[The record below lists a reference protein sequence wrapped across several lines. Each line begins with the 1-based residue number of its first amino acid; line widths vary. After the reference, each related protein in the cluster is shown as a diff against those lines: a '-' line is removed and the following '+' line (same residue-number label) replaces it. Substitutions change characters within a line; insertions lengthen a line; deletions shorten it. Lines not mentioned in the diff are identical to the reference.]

1 MKSSLNTVLKK
12 LRKERGMSQEEIAK
26 DLNISQRAYSYYE
39 TGERQPSIELIID
52 MAEYFQI
59 PIDLLV
65 GRYEKK
71 SQ

>member
-12 LRKERGMSQEEIAK
+12 LRKERGLSQEEIAK

>member
-12 LRKERGMSQEEIAK
+12 LRKEKGISQEEIAK

-39 TGERQPSIELIID
+39 TGEREPSIELIID

>member
-1 MKSSLNTVLKK
+1 MKSNLNIVLKK
-12 LRKERGMSQEEIAK
+12 LREEKGKSQEEIAK

-39 TGERQPSIELIID
+39 TGERLPNIELIID

-71 SQ
+71 NQ